1 MKPRHAALLALAA
14 LAACRRG
21 SDHAAE
27 RILEQAIEAGGREAE
42 VTIDRGRGSITVQ
55 LGRATAPPGW
65 PSEVPIYPHA
75 SRAKVEPGDGDTRRL
90 WVASDD
96 PIDQLAAFYRR
107 ELGSAGWQVEEGTL
121 GTRRWAARRGTESL
135 RLRFVRR
142 TEHGG
147 SRAEIEY
154 EVGS

>member
-1 MKPRHAALLALAA
+1 MKAGRAALLALAA

-21 SDHAAE
+21 PDRAAE
-27 RILEQAIEAGGREAE
+27 QILEQVIESGGREAE
-42 VTIDRGRGSITVQ
+42 VAIDRDRGSITVQ

-65 PSEVPIYPHA
+65 PSGVPIYPHA
-75 SRAKVEPGDGDTRRL
+75 SRAKVEHGGGDTRRL

-96 PIDQLAAFYRR
+96 PVDDLAAFYRR
-107 ELGSAGWQVEEGTL
+107 ELGSAGWQVEEGAP
-121 GTRRWAARRGTESL
+121 GARRWAARRGAESL

-142 TEHGG
+142 AEHGD